1 MRLAVSLRQRR
12 AAPKLAR
19 PPRGE
24 AAASRGLGALA
35 LVAAATLAACASKPT
50 PKDDNAPTL
59 ASLSGR
65 SVAVD
70 KDRKIESDESRAIA
84 AYQRF
89 LDSPSKAPNAPQRAE
104 AMRRLGD
111 LEMDVA
117 DNKSV
122 SGQTAGAPDYK
133 VAVANYQ
140 AYLKAHPQDPG
151 NDRVLYQL
159 ARAQEQSG
167 QLEVALKTLDQ
178 LVAAYPNTAYREEA
192 QFRRGELLF
201 TLNTYPQA
209 ELAYNAVLAKDPSAT
224 FRDRALYMQGWSRFK
239 QGKLE
244 EGLQSFFG
252 VLDAKLAGRGDE
264 PLAELKSLSRGD
276 RELVEDTFRVM
287 SISLTNLQG
296 AETIPTYVTADVRK
310 GYEHRV
316 YQDLG
321 ELYIKQDRVKDAAD
335 TFGAFVKRNPMHAQS
350 PVLQARVIDI
360 YEGGG
365 FATLALSAK
374 REYVSRYGVAS
385 EFRKANPEGWNKA
398 QPLVKTRL
406 AELARHYHASA
417 QKTKASADYQEAVRW
432 YRDIITGFPGEP
444 DTAKNHFLLGELLYE
459 DAKFA
464 EAAVEYEKTAYAY
477 PAHEKSADAGY
488 AALLAYA
495 EQDKRAATG
504 DKPKLQRA
512 GVDSSLRFAKA
523 FEKDA
528 RVAPVLTNAADRLY
542 QLKDV
547 EQAQSVAERVLALN
561 PPATPEQRRVAST
574 VLAHTAFEA
583 GAFDRAEARYAEV
596 LALAPAN
603 DPARKDLIERQA
615 ASIYKQGEAASKD
628 GKARDAVGHF
638 SRVAAVAPM
647 SAIHASAQ
655 YDAAAT
661 LMGLKDYD
669 AAAKTLEDFRQRFPK
684 HQLVDD
690 ASGKLAVAY
699 LEKGRFSDAAGEFE
713 RVASGAGAGRDPKV
727 AQEALWQ
734 AAELH
739 AKGNNRGAS
748 ARAYERYLKQ
758 YPDPLERAVE
768 TRHRLLVMAKADS
781 NAKRET
787 ELQREIFQADQRG
800 GSARTERTKYLG
812 AMAALHLAQPA
823 VDEYKKVALV
833 EPLAK
838 NLKLKKT
845 KLEDALK
852 GYAAVAEYGVAD
864 ASTAATFHS
873 AALYQDF
880 GQAMLKSQRPK
891 GLKKLEREQYDLL
904 LEEQALPFE
913 DKAIGLHEVNAKR
926 TAQGVYDE
934 WVQKSFV
941 ALRTMKPG
949 RYARAERAEGVVDA
963 IR

>member
-1 MRLAVSLRQRR
+1 VT
-12 AAPKLAR
+12 
-19 PPRGE
+19 GE
-24 AAASRGLGALA
+24 
-35 LVAAATLAACASKPT
+35 
-50 PKDDNAPTL
+50 
-59 ASLSGR
+59 
-65 SVAVD
+65 
-70 KDRKIESDESRAIA
+70 
-84 AYQRF
+84 
-89 LDSPSKAPNAPQRAE
+89 
-104 AMRRLGD
+104 
-111 LEMDVA
+111 
-117 DNKSV
+117 
-122 SGQTAGAPDYK
+122 
-133 VAVANYQ
+133 
-140 AYLKAHPQDPG
+140 
-151 NDRVLYQL
+151 
-159 ARAQEQSG
+159 
-167 QLEVALKTLDQ
+167 
-178 LVAAYPNTAYREEA
+178 
-192 QFRRGELLF
+192 
-201 TLNTYPQA
+201 
-209 ELAYNAVLAKDPSAT
+209 
-224 FRDRALYMQGWSRFK
+224 
-239 QGKLE
+239 
-244 EGLQSFFG
+244 
-252 VLDAKLAGRGDE
+252 
-264 PLAELKSLSRGD
+264 
-276 RELVEDTFRVM
+276 
-287 SISLTNLQG
+287 
-296 AETIPTYVTADVRK
+296 VRK

-316 YQDLG
+316 YQQLG

-365 FATLALSAK
+365 FATLALAAK

-385 EFRKANPEGWNKA
+385 DFRKANPEGWNKA

-406 AELARHYHASA
+406 AELARHYHGSA

-464 EAAVEYEKTAYAY
+464 EAAIEYEKTAYAY
-477 PAHEKSADAGY
+477 PTHEKSADAGY

-495 EQDKRAATG
+495 EQDKRAAPA
-504 DKPKLQRA
+504 DRPKLQRA

-523 FEKDA
+523 FDKDA

-561 PPATPEQRRVAST
+561 PPATPEQKRVATT

-583 GAFDRAEARYAEV
+583 GAFDRAEKRYAEV

-638 SRVAAVAPM
+638 NRVAAVAPM

-655 YDAAAT
+655 YDAAAA

-684 HQLVDD
+684 HPLVDD
-690 ASGKLAVAY
+690 ASSKLAVAY
-699 LEKGRFSDAAGEFE
+699 LEKGRFSEAAGEFE
-713 RVASGAGAGRDPKV
+713 RVASGAGAGKDPKL

-739 AKGNNRGAS
+739 AKGNNRAAS

-768 TRHRLLVMAKADS
+768 TRHRLLVMAKADN

-800 GSARTERTKYLG
+800 GSARTERTRYLG

-823 VDEYKKVALV
+823 VDDYKKVALV

-838 NLKLKKT
+838 NLKLKKA

-852 GYAAVAEYGVAD
+852 GYAAVADYGVAD
-864 ASTAATFHS
+864 ASTAATFQS

-926 TAQGVYDE
+926 AAQGVYDE
-934 WVQKSFV
+934 WVQKSFA

>member
-1 MRLAVSLRQRR
+1 MRLAVSL
-12 AAPKLAR
+12 
-19 PPRGE
+19 
-24 AAASRGLGALA
+24 
-35 LVAAATLAACASKPT
+35 VAAAFLAACASKPT

-65 SVAVD
+65 AVAVD
-70 KDRKIESDESRAIA
+70 KERKIDSDESRAIA
-84 AYQRF
+84 AYRKY
-89 LDSPSKAPNAPQRAE
+89 LESPSQTPNAPQRAE

-133 VAVANYQ
+133 AAVARYQ
-140 AYLKAHPQDPG
+140 DYLKAHPQDPG

-178 LVAAYPNTAYREEA
+178 LVASYPNTAVIEEA

-209 ELAYNAVLAKDPSAT
+209 EVAYNAVLARQPSAT

-252 VLDAKLAGRGDE
+252 VLDGKLAGRGDE
-264 PLAELKSLSRGD
+264 PLEELKGLSRGD

-296 AETIPTYVTADVRK
+296 SETIPTYVTSDVRK

-316 YQDLG
+316 YQQLG

-335 TFGAFVKRNPMHAQS
+335 SFGAFVKRNPMHAQS

-360 YEGGG
+360 YEAGG
-365 FATLALSAK
+365 FATLALTAK
-374 REYVSRYGVAS
+374 KEYVSRYGVAS
-385 EFRKANPEGWNKA
+385 EFRKANPEGWDKA

-406 AELARHYHASA
+406 SELARHYHASA
-417 QKTKASADYQEAVRW
+417 QKTKSSADYQEAVRW

-477 PAHEKSADAGY
+477 PKHDKSADAGY

-495 EQDKRAATG
+495 EQDKRAAAA
-504 DKPKLQRA
+504 DKPQLQRA

-523 FEKDA
+523 FDKDA
-528 RVAPVLTNAADRLY
+528 RVAPVLTNTADRLY

-547 EQAQSVAERVLALN
+547 EQAQSVAERVLALD
-561 PPATPEQRRVAST
+561 PPATPEQKRVATT
-574 VLAHTAFEA
+574 VLAHTAFEG
-583 GAFDRAEARYAEV
+583 GAFDRAEKRYGEV

-603 DPARKDLIERQA
+603 DPARKDLVERQA
-615 ASIYKQGEAASKD
+615 ASIYKQGEAANKD

-638 SRVAAVAPM
+638 TRVAAVAPM
-647 SAIHASAQ
+647 STIHASAQ
-655 YDAAAT
+655 YDAAAA
-661 LMGLKDYD
+661 LMNLKDYD
-669 AAAKTLEDFRQRFPK
+669 AAARTLEDFRQRFPK
-684 HQLVDD
+684 HQLVED
-690 ASGKLAVAY
+690 ASSKLAVAY
-699 LEKGRFSDAAGEFE
+699 LEKGRWSDAAGEFE
-713 RVASGAGAGRDPKV
+713 RVAAGSGAGKDPKV

-739 AKGNNRGAS
+739 TKGNNRVAS
-748 ARAYERYLKQ
+748 GRAYERYLKQ
-758 YPDPLERAVE
+758 YPEPFERSVE
-768 TRHRLLVMAKADS
+768 TRHRLATMAKTDG
-781 NAKRET
+781 NAKREA
-787 ELQREIFQADQRG
+787 ELQREIFFADQRG
-800 GSARTERTKYLG
+800 GAARTERTRYLG
-812 AMAALHLAQPA
+812 AMAALTMAQPA

-833 EPLAK
+833 EPLAR
-838 NLKLKKT
+838 NLKLKKA

-852 GYAAVAEYGVAD
+852 GYAVAADYGVAD
-864 ASTAATFHS
+864 VSTAATFHT

-891 GLKKLEREQYDLL
+891 GLKKLEIEQYNLL
-904 LEEQALPFE
+904 LEDQAQPFE

-934 WVQKSFV
+934 WVQKSFA
-941 ALRTMKPG
+941 ALKTLKPG
-949 RYARAERAEGVVDA
+949 RYARVERVEGVVNE

>member
-1 MRLAVSLRQRR
+1 MRLAVSL
-12 AAPKLAR
+12 
-19 PPRGE
+19 
-24 AAASRGLGALA
+24 
-35 LVAAATLAACASKPT
+35 VAAACLAACASKPT

-65 SVAVD
+65 AVAVD
-70 KDRKIESDESRAIA
+70 KERKIDSDESRAIA
-84 AYQRF
+84 AYRKY
-89 LDSPSKAPNAPQRAE
+89 LESPSQTPNAPQRAE

-133 VAVANYQ
+133 AAVARYQ
-140 AYLKAHPQDPG
+140 DYLKAHPQDPG

-178 LVAAYPNTAYREEA
+178 LVASYPNTAVIEEA

-209 ELAYNAVLAKDPSAT
+209 EVAYNAVLARQPSAT

-252 VLDAKLAGRGDE
+252 VLDGKLAGRGDE
-264 PLAELKSLSRGD
+264 PLEELRGLSRGD

-296 AETIPTYVTADVRK
+296 SETIPTYVTSDVRK

-316 YQDLG
+316 YQQLG

-335 TFGAFVKRNPMHAQS
+335 SFGAFVKRNPMHAQS

-360 YEGGG
+360 YEAGG
-365 FATLALSAK
+365 FATLALTAK
-374 REYVSRYGVAS
+374 KEYVSRYGVAS
-385 EFRKANPEGWNKA
+385 EFRKANPEGWDKA

-406 AELARHYHASA
+406 SELARHYHASA
-417 QKTKASADYQEAVRW
+417 QKTKSSADYQEAVRW

-477 PAHEKSADAGY
+477 PKHDKSADAGY

-495 EQDKRAATG
+495 EQDKRAAAA
-504 DKPKLQRA
+504 DKPQLQRA

-523 FEKDA
+523 FDKDA
-528 RVAPVLTNAADRLY
+528 RVAPVLTNTADRLY

-547 EQAQSVAERVLALN
+547 EQAQSVAERVLALD
-561 PPATPEQRRVAST
+561 PPATPEQKRVATT
-574 VLAHTAFEA
+574 VLAHTAFEG
-583 GAFDRAEARYAEV
+583 GAFDRAEKRYGEV

-603 DPARKDLIERQA
+603 DPARKDLVERQA
-615 ASIYKQGEAASKD
+615 ASIYKQGEAANKD

-638 SRVAAVAPM
+638 TRVAAVAPM
-647 SAIHASAQ
+647 STIHASAQ
-655 YDAAAT
+655 YDAAAA
-661 LMGLKDYD
+661 LMNLKDYD
-669 AAAKTLEDFRQRFPK
+669 AAARTLEDFRQRFPK
-684 HQLVDD
+684 HQLVED
-690 ASGKLAVAY
+690 ASSKLAVAY
-699 LEKGRFSDAAGEFE
+699 LEKGRWSDAAGEFE
-713 RVASGAGAGRDPKV
+713 RVAAGSGAGKDPKV

-739 AKGNNRGAS
+739 TKGNNRVAS
-748 ARAYERYLKQ
+748 GRAYERYLKQ
-758 YPDPLERAVE
+758 YPEPFERSVE
-768 TRHRLLVMAKADS
+768 TRHRLATMAKTDG
-781 NAKRET
+781 NAKREA
-787 ELQREIFQADQRG
+787 ELQREIFFADQRG
-800 GSARTERTKYLG
+800 GAARTERTRYLG
-812 AMAALHLAQPA
+812 AMAALTMAQPA

-833 EPLAK
+833 EPLAR
-838 NLKLKKT
+838 NLKLKKA

-852 GYAAVAEYGVAD
+852 GYAVAADYGVAD
-864 ASTAATFHS
+864 VSTAATFHT

-891 GLKKLEREQYDLL
+891 GLKKLEIEQYNLL
-904 LEEQALPFE
+904 LEDQAQPFE

-934 WVQKSFV
+934 WVQKSFA
-941 ALRTMKPG
+941 ALKTLKPG
-949 RYARAERAEGVVDA
+949 RYARVERVEGVVNE

>member
-1 MRLAVSLRQRR
+1 MRLAVSLSLVT
-12 AAPKLAR
+12 AAC
-19 PPRGE
+19 
-24 AAASRGLGALA
+24 
-35 LVAAATLAACASKPT
+35 LAACASNKP
-50 PKDDNAPTL
+50 PADDNAPTL

-65 SVAVD
+65 SVTVD
-70 KDRKIESDESRAIA
+70 KDRKIQSDETQAIA
-84 AYQRF
+84 AYRKF
-89 LDSPSKAPNAPQRAE
+89 LDSPSQAPNAPQRAE

-117 DNKSV
+117 DNQSV
-122 SGQTAGAPDYK
+122 TGQTAGAPDYK
-133 VAVANYQ
+133 AAVARYQ
-140 AYLKAHPQDPG
+140 EFLKGHPKDPG

-159 ARAQEQSG
+159 ARAQEQGG

-178 LVAAYPNTAYREEA
+178 LVATYPNTATLEEA

-209 ELAYNAVLAKDPSAT
+209 EQAYNAVLSANPSAV
-224 FRDRALYMQGWSRFK
+224 FRDRALYMQGWARFK

-244 EGLQSFFG
+244 ESLQSFFG
-252 VLDAKLAGRGDE
+252 VLDGKLAGRGDE
-264 PLAELKSLSRGD
+264 PLDELKGLTRGD
-276 RELVEDTFRVM
+276 RELVEDSFRVM

-296 AETIPTYVTADVRK
+296 AETVGPYINSDVRRA
-310 GYEHRV
+310 YEHRV
-316 YQDLG
+316 YQQLG

-335 TFGAFVKRNPMHAQS
+335 AFGLFVKRNPMHAQS

-365 FATLALSAK
+365 FNTLALDAK
-374 REYVSRYGVAS
+374 KEYVSRYGVAS

-406 AELARHYHASA
+406 SELARHYHASA
-417 QKTKASADYQEAVRW
+417 QKSKASADYQEAIRW
-432 YRDIITGFPGEP
+432 YRDIITGFPGEA

-464 EAAVEYEKTAYAY
+464 EASVEYEKTAYGY
-477 PAHEKSADAGY
+477 PKHDKSADAGY

-495 EQDKRAATG
+495 EQDKRAAAA

-523 FEKDA
+523 FDKDA
-528 RVAPVLTNAADRLY
+528 RAASVLTNAADRLY

-547 EQAQSVAERVLALN
+547 EQAQSVAERVLALD
-561 PPATPEQRRVAST
+561 PPASAEQKRVATT
-574 VLAHTAFEA
+574 VLAHTAFES
-583 GAFDRAEARYAEV
+583 GAFDRAEKRYGEI

-603 DPARKDLIERQA
+603 DPARKELVERQA
-615 ASIYKQGEAASKD
+615 ASIYKQGEAANKD

-638 SRVAAVAPM
+638 TRVAAVAPM
-647 SAIHASAQ
+647 SAVHASAQ
-655 YDAAAT
+655 YDAAAA
-661 LMGLKDYD
+661 LMNLKDYD
-669 AAAKTLEDFRQRFPK
+669 AAARTLEDFRQRFPK
-684 HQLVDD
+684 HGLVDD
-690 ASGKLAVAY
+690 ASSQLAVAY
-699 LEKGRFSDAAGEFE
+699 LEKGRWSDAAGELE
-713 RVASGAGAGRDPKV
+713 RVAAGSGAGKDPKV

-739 AKGNNRGAS
+739 TKGNNRPAS

-758 YPDPLERAVE
+758 YPEPFERAVE
-768 TRHRLLVMAKADS
+768 TRHRLAVMVKADG
-781 NAKRET
+781 NAKREA

-800 GSARTERTKYLG
+800 GSARTERTRYLG
-812 AMAALHLAQPA
+812 AMAALTLAQPA

-845 KLEDALK
+845 KLEEALK
-852 GYAAVAEYGVAD
+852 GYAVVADYGVAD
-864 ASTAATFHS
+864 ASTAATFHT

-891 GLKKLEREQYDLL
+891 GLKKLEVEQYNLL
-904 LEEQALPFE
+904 LEDQAQPFE
-913 DKAIGLHEVNAKR
+913 DKAIGLHEINARR

-934 WVQKSFV
+934 WVHKSFI
-941 ALRTMKPG
+941 ALRTLKPG
-949 RYARAERAEGVVDA
+949 RYARAERAEGVIDA